1 MTAHQE
7 CGIAP
12 HTVNYQLEG
21 NPDAI
26 QRFDIDYDN
35 DGTIDMTT
43 TDVSSLSLQHTYATP
58 GVYPVTA
65 WLTTATGVQQV
76 SLNIVVNDKQQ
87 IDDQL
92 QAVWNNLRNALISGN
107 KPLAMKSITPGSSKK
122 YSGLFDALM
131 PYMTEVYNE
140 LSVIEPSEVDT
151 DIASYA
157 TLRLEG
163 GVIKTYMINFI
174 RGSDGVWR
182 IDSM

>member
-76 SLNIVVNDKQQ
+76 SLNIVVK
-87 IDDQL
+87 
-92 QAVWNNLRNALISGN
+92 
-107 KPLAMKSITPGSSKK
+107 
-122 YSGLFDALM
+122 
-131 PYMTEVYNE
+131 
-140 LSVIEPSEVDT
+140 
-151 DIASYA
+151 
-157 TLRLEG
+157 
-163 GVIKTYMINFI
+163 
-174 RGSDGVWR
+174 
-182 IDSM
+182 